1 MMARQVT
8 ASVTRIITAEAHT
21 KAEHTEYIVTCQ
33 FPRGNG
39 WGTQVWE
46 RRTRYSEF
54 EEWIHKDLKGISLPP
69 LPRKHLF
76 RSMWE
81 SVKKE
86 RADAM
91 TKILRALLPEHQENR
106 SVVAFLGLQ
115 QQFLECDEK
124 YSKPDHSGL
133 RQNRTNSLPTAV
145 RASSPDGSSKSLLA
159 EQAAKNVAALNTLA
173 AQNKENL
180 ATVAAANQAAG
191 LPETLVSGPGRQP
204 RRMMAAAEPLSP
216 KAREFAAMI

>member
-1 MMARQVT
+1 MARQVT

-145 RASSPDGSSKSLLA
+145 RASSRSRLQRMWLRSTPWL
-159 EQAAKNVAALNTLA
+159 Q
-173 AQNKENL
+173 
-180 ATVAAANQAAG
+180 
-191 LPETLVSGPGRQP
+191 RQC
-204 RRMMAAAEPLSP
+204 A
-216 KAREFAAMI
+216 